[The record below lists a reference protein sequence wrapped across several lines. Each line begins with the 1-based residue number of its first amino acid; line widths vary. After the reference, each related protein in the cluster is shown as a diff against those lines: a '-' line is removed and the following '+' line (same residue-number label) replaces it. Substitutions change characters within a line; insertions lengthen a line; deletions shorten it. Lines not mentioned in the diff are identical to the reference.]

1 MEGAI
6 GEQTEQ
12 KDPLKFNDQRQIQTE
27 VMDPNYRK
35 SRKNGSTD
43 QLQFDREQSTF
54 KHKVSKKQDNEK
66 GLADAWGDYLN
77 ALGKH
82 DKRKKK
88 SNNE

>member
-6 GEQTEQ
+6 GEQIKQ
-12 KDPLKFNDQRQIQTE
+12 NDSFKFNAQRQIQTE
-27 VMDPNYRK
+27 LIDLNDRN

-43 QLQFDREQSTF
+43 QLQLDREQSTF

-66 GLADAWGDYLN
+66 GLADAWGDYLY

-82 DKRKKK
+82 DKRKMKH
-88 SNNE
+88 NNE